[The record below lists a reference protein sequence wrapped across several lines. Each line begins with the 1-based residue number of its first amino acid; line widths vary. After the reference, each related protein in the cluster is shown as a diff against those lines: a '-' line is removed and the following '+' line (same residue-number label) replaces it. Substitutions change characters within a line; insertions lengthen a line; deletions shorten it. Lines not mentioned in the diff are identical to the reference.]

1 MDFGT
6 ILGLLSGLG
15 IIFLGILRQDGDVG
29 WFMNINSIIIVFGGT
44 VAAAMVNYPLKNIIG
59 YFKQDRCNDL
69 LANFG
74 SPVN

>member
-6 ILGLLSGLG
+6 ILGLLSGVG
-15 IIFLGILRQDGDVG
+15 IIFLGILRQDGDLS

-59 YFKQDRCNDL
+59 FTNYFWFVIRIIP
-69 LANFG
+69 
-74 SPVN
+74 SPI